1 MPFALIDLDTY
12 FHPPYLAY
20 RQILI
25 LVYSRIANLSSHFL
39 KNIDISPSLY
49 YDILGSEVRDMSFAE
64 QLKRA
69 RVSQGFTQQQV
80 ADLLGIT
87 NSTYCG
93 YETGKRQPDVAKIKL
108 LACAL
113 NTSCDVLLETG
124 FSTEREA
131 DSPKSSKLNEAMEIF
146 ETLNPDFQDYALE
159 QIKKLSELQDKT

>member
-39 KNIDISPSLY
+39 KNIDMSPSLY

-87 NSTYCG
+87 NGDTPVDR
-93 YETGKRQPDVAKIKL
+93 TA
-108 LACAL
+108 
-113 NTSCDVLLETG
+113 
-124 FSTEREA
+124 
-131 DSPKSSKLNEAMEIF
+131 
-146 ETLNPDFQDYALE
+146 
-159 QIKKLSELQDKT
+159 